1 MDRQIPQKTALE
13 TLKNLLGLVNRS
25 GKITFGFDNVK
36 WKTNKGFKG
45 FILIAEDLSPRVK
58 RELSFLKKRGYNI
71 YELKVDKK
79 TLGSWFGKDTV
90 GVLFLPNT
98 KLTFKIEKLL
108 LTDNSLGNEL
118 PTSFAEVAGS
128 TTNKEVDNLEAKR
141 IRRATR
147 PRFQSDKKNF
157 KRRFRHKR

>member
-1 MDRQIPQKTALE
+1 
-13 TLKNLLGLVNRS
+13 
-25 GKITFGFDNVK
+25 
-36 WKTNKGFKG
+36 
-45 FILIAEDLSPRVK
+45 LIAEDLSPRVK